1 MTAADTPSE
10 RPVDAA
16 RTAGSHNPAPHGTPA
31 HPPANSSSGPGAAP
45 TPAPAPGPG
54 SDSDSGSGSGSRS
67 RSDSGSGSGS
77 DSLTDVDG
85 LRVGHARV
93 AGERALSGT
102 TVVLAP
108 PGGAV
113 AAVDV
118 RGGGPG
124 TRETDALD
132 PRNLVQRVDAVV
144 LTGGSAYGLDSASG
158 VMAWLEGQGR
168 GFQVGPD
175 PAQVVPVV
183 PAACVFDLGR
193 GGDWR
198 ARPDASTGRAA
209 VEAAADTAPGTPVEQ
224 GSVGA
229 GTGAVAGGLK
239 GGVGS
244 ASITLASGV
253 TVGALAVV
261 NSVGSPVDPL
271 TGVLYG
277 EYGQGRPEYPTAA
290 VHEEAQRQ
298 LALARER
305 NARPPLNTTI
315 AVVATDA
322 ELTRAQAQKL
332 AGTAHDGLAR
342 AVRPVH
348 LLHDGDTVFALATGT
363 GHRPDLGV
371 LNEVLAA
378 GADALS
384 RAVVRAVRAAESVDG
399 PGGWFP
405 AHRDLY
411 GTGAGTDPN

>member
-10 RPVDAA
+10 RPEDTA
-16 RTAGSHNPAPHGTPA
+16 RTAGSQTTPA
-31 HPPANSSSGPGAAP
+31 HSPTDTGA
-45 TPAPAPGPG
+45 G
-54 SDSDSGSGSGSRS
+54 SGSGSGSGS
-67 RSDSGSGSGS
+67 SGSDSSGS

-85 LRVGHARV
+85 LRVGHAQV
-93 AGERALSGT
+93 PGERALSGT

-132 PRNLVQRVDAVV
+132 PRNLVQRVDAIV

-158 VMAWLEGQGR
+158 VMAWLEEQGR

-175 PAQVVPVV
+175 PSQVVPVV

-209 VEAAADTAPGTPVEQ
+209 VEAAAETAPGTPVQQ

-244 ASITLASGV
+244 ASITLPSGV

-261 NSVGSPVDPL
+261 NAAGSPIDPL

-277 EYGQGRPEYPTAA
+277 EYGQGRPEYPAAA
-290 VHEEAQRQ
+290 VHEKAQRQ
-298 LALARER
+298 LTLARGR

-363 GHRPDLGV
+363 GHRPDLSV

-384 RAVVRAVRAAESVDG
+384 RAVVRAVRAAESVEG

-411 GTGAGTDPN
+411 GTGAGTGAN